1 MTLKTILTA
10 LALTVLPAVSYAMCS
25 GHTDQAQSCAPGTVW
40 DSATE
45 TCVDKV
51 SS

>member
-1 MTLKTILTA
+1 MTLKAVLA
-10 LALTVLPAVSYAMCS
+10 SLALTILPAVSYAMCA
-25 GHTDQAQSCAPGTVW
+25 GHVDQAQSCAPGTVW
-40 DSATE
+40 DAATE